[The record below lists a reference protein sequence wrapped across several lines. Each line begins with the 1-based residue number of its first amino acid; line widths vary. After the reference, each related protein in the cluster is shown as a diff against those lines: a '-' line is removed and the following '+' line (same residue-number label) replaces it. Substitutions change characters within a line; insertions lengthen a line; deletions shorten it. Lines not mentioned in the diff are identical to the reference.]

1 MTQAEDSDVVYW
13 SDGDKPLS
21 RIIFSKHI
29 NYYNFIMASIKIKFR
44 ASTVKG
50 KPGNIYLQVIQNRI
64 VRQIRTDYMIHT
76 YEWDTDSGMIVVDES
91 DRQNELSSIKDR
103 LEWDRA
109 RMVKVI
115 QTLENEHRRYSA
127 DDVVNAYQKLTSES
141 SLCGFIYGIIAQLK
155 RLGRVRTS
163 ETYLATLRSFMTFRE
178 GKDIPLEGITS
189 DLMLLYEA
197 WLKARDVRINT
208 ISFYMRILRAVY
220 NRAVEKSL
228 VPQSNPFRHVYTG
241 IDKTV
246 KRAVPVKVVK
256 ALKDMDLSLKPKLEF
271 ARDLFLFSF
280 YTRGMSFVDM
290 AFLKKTDLQQ
300 GVLTYRR
307 RKTGQQL
314 TIRWEKCMEDI
325 VGRYRTEET
334 EYLLPIITCQND
346 ERRQYTNALH
356 LENNRLKKLS
366 EALGLQRPLTM
377 YVARHSWA
385 STAKAKNVP
394 LSVISEGM
402 GHDSEAT
409 TQVYLASLETSV
421 VDEVNK
427 MILSLL

>member
-1 MTQAEDSDVVYW
+1 MW
-13 SDGDKPLS
+13 SVEREYYGETVAHPLS
-21 RIIFSKHI
+21 DLKSRTWI
-29 NYYNFIMASIKIKFR
+29 
-44 ASTVKG
+44 TLGG
-50 KPGNIYLQVIQNRI
+50 K
-64 VRQIRTDYMIHT
+64 T
-76 YEWDTDSGMIVVDES
+76 EDT
-91 DRQNELSSIKDR
+91 K
-103 LEWDRA
+103 
-109 RMVKVI
+109 
-115 QTLENEHRRYSA
+115 Y
-127 DDVVNAYQKLTSES
+127 VVNAYQKLTSES